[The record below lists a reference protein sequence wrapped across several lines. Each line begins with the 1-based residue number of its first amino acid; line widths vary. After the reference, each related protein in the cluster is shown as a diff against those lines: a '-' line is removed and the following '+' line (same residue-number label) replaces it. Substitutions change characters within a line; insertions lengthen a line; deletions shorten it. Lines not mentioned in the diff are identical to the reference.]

1 MLRIRDY
8 CTKDIV
14 KLRSSHKVADVLN
27 AFLQSRL
34 DIACVLDDSDRLY
47 GIISKNALFRALL
60 NGATLDTPIG
70 PYIRQHVVT
79 ADADD
84 HLDNVRDIMLQ
95 NQVAHG
101 VILDEKGYVL
111 GVMSKSDIIRG
122 FLHEKE
128 MLINWLTDLIEHL
141 QDVVVS
147 INSEGQI
154 ATFNRAAENI
164 FALEKQQVTG
174 QSAHKWLPELSFG
187 LEGVLRQPDPPEPR
201 RITIGSHTAIASFI
215 PLTHKQTVTGAMAV
229 LQDITT
235 LEAVAKELE
244 TTKNLQHTVQHAMAL
259 SYDAIVMTDAKG
271 YITNI
276 NDAFLDLFELEN
288 EALIQRHWLEV
299 IPELDMEAV
308 LAGQTVEGGIQTI
321 HDKPCFVIQEPINR
335 NGTPLGTITKIIFRQ
350 LDEWRD
356 VFRRLEQLESE
367 IHYYREELQRAHRQA
382 SAFDQIIST
391 NSKMERLKEQ
401 ALLAARSTSTVLIT
415 GESGT
420 GKELFAEAIHR
431 ESKRVGT
438 FVQVNCAA
446 IPGELL
452 ESEFFG
458 YAEGAFTGARK
469 GGKQGK
475 FEIADQ
481 GTLFLDE
488 IGDMPLSLQA
498 KLLRVLQEQTFER
511 VGDVKTRKVDVRII
525 AATNKNLKQMVREG
539 TFREDLYYRID
550 VVNLSLLPLRERLDD
565 LPLLSDF
572 LVKKLNTK
580 LHKEVLG
587 ITPQALLIMQEYSW
601 PGNVRELENVLERT
615 MNLDVKG
622 WIEPQH
628 LPEQLQ
634 RREQAAPP
642 LPPAYTPASV
652 DSRREPHSLEE
663 MEKQMIISML
673 DQTQNNRTETARL
686 LGISRSNLYQ
696 KIRKYGIQ
704 QEVRFHLK

>member
-14 KLRSSHKVADVLN
+14 KLRSSHRIADVLN
-27 AFLQSRL
+27 AFLHSRL
-34 DIACVLDDSDRLY
+34 DIACILDDSDRLM
-47 GIISKNALFRALL
+47 GIISKNALYRALL
-60 NGATLDTPIG
+60 HGATLDTPIE

-84 HLDNVRDIMLQ
+84 NLDHVRDIMLQ

-128 MLINWLTDLIEHL
+128 VLINWLSDLIEHL

-147 INSEGQI
+147 INSESQI

-164 FALEKQQVTG
+164 FGLTKQQVTG
-174 QSAHKWLPELSFG
+174 QSVDNWLPQLSDG
-187 LEGVLRQPDPPEPR
+187 LETVLQQHCSMDPR
-201 RITIGSHTAIASFI
+201 RISIGNHTVIASFI
-215 PLTHKQTVTGAMAV
+215 PLSHNKSVNGAMAV

-244 TTKNLQHTVQHAMAL
+244 STKNLQHTVQHALAL
-259 SYDAIVMTDAKG
+259 SYDAIIMTDVKG
-271 YITNI
+271 FITNI
-276 NDAFLDLFELEN
+276 NDAFLELFELKN
-288 EALIQRHWLEV
+288 EALINRHWLEV
-299 IPELDMEAV
+299 IPELNMEAV
-308 LAGQTVEGGIQTI
+308 LAGQTIEGGIRTI
-321 HDKPCFVIQEPINR
+321 REKPCFVIQEPINR
-335 NGTPLGTITKIIFRQ
+335 NGIHLGTITKIIFRQ

-367 IHYYREELQRAHRQA
+367 IHYYREELQRANRQS
-382 SAFDQIIST
+382 SAFDQIISQ
-391 NSKMERLKEQ
+391 NSNLERLKEQ
-401 ALLAARSTSTVLIT
+401 ALLAAKSTSTILIT

-431 ESKRVGT
+431 ESKRVGN
-438 FVQVNCAA
+438 FIQVNCAA

-469 GGKQGK
+469 GGKLGK
-475 FEIADQ
+475 FEIADH

-498 KLLRVLQEQTFER
+498 KLLRVLQEQSFER
-511 VGDVKTRKVDVRII
+511 IGDVKTRKVDVRII
-525 AATNKNLKQMVREG
+525 AATNKNLRQMVKEG

-550 VVNLSLLPLRERLDD
+550 VVNLSLPPLRERMDD
-565 LPLLSDF
+565 LSLLSEF
-572 LVKKLNTK
+572 LVKKLNKK
-580 LHKEVLG
+580 LNKEIIG
-587 ITPQALLIMQEYSW
+587 ITTQALMAMQEYLW

-615 MNLDVKG
+615 MNMDVKQ

-628 LPEQLQ
+628 LPEQIRQ
-634 RREQAAPP
+634 RERSDAPP
-642 LPPAYTPASV
+642 LPV
-652 DSRREPHSLEE
+652 FIHEREDRPKESHSLEE
-663 MEKQMIISML
+663 MEKHMIMSVL
-673 DQTQNNRTETARL
+673 DQTQNNRTEAARL

-696 KIRKYGIQ
+696 KIRKYGIK
-704 QEVRFHLK
+704 QEVRFHMK